1 MRIAFDAKR
10 AFENPT
16 GLGHGCRTLITELAQ
31 EFPQHEYYLMA
42 PKKTSLFKTS
52 QWPFVHPVFPSGIA
66 GLFGSLWRSNWV
78 KNDLK
83 KLNID
88 LYHGWSHEIPVGI
101 QNTGIKTAV
110 TIHDLIFERYPT
122 HYKAPDVAIYRKK
135 FKYSCTHA
143 DKIIAV
149 SEQTKRDLIDLYKV
163 PEEKIVVWY
172 QSCDP
177 IYEQKVSEAEM
188 KRIKQKYKL
197 PDQFFLSVGSI
208 IERKNLLTTCKAF
221 NLLKDKMDVPL
232 YIIGKGGAYEAKV
245 RSYIQQNGLQDR
257 VHFFEDEEE
266 IKNDTDYKSS
276 KDFPAIY
283 QQALGTLYPS
293 IFEGFGIP
301 VVEALW
307 SGSPVI
313 TSNTSCLPET
323 GGDAAI
329 LVNPMSEQEI
339 ADALYKIATDATL
352 RQGMIEK
359 GYQHAQLF
367 QSNRVARH
375 MMQIYESVV

>member
-1 MRIAFDAKR
+1 MRIALDAKR

-16 GLGHGCRTLITELAQ
+16 GLGHGCRTLVRELVQ

-42 PKKTSLFKTS
+42 PKKTNLFDS
-52 QWPFVHPVFPSGIA
+52 SRWQHVHPVFPTGIA
-66 GLFGSLWRSNWV
+66 SIFSSLWRSNWV
-78 KNDLK
+78 KKDLK
-83 KLNID
+83 QLNID
-88 LYHGWSHEIPVGI
+88 LYHGWSHEIPVGL
-101 QNTGIKTAV
+101 QNTGIKSVV
-110 TIHDLIFERYPT
+110 TIHDLIFERYPS

-135 FKYSCTHA
+135 FKYSCAHA

-149 SEQTKRDLIDLYKV
+149 SEQTKRDLIDIYKV
-163 PEEKIVVWY
+163 PAEKIVVWY

-177 IYEQKVSEAEM
+177 IYEQKVSNAEL
-188 KRIKQKYKL
+188 KRIKQKYNL

-221 NLLKDKMDVPL
+221 KLLKGKMNIPL
-232 YIIGKGGAYEAKV
+232 YVIGKGGAYEAKV
-245 RSYIQQNGLQDR
+245 RAYIQQNGLQDTVR
-257 VHFFEDEEE
+257 FFEDDEN
-266 IKNDTDYKSS
+266 IKNDPDYKSS
-276 KDFPAIY
+276 ADFPAIY
-283 QQALGTLYPS
+283 QQSSGTLYPS

-329 LVNPMSEQEI
+329 LVNPISEQEI
-339 ADALYKIATDATL
+339 ADALYSIATNEQL
-352 RQGMIEK
+352 RKSMIEK
-359 GYQHAQLF
+359 GYKHAQLF
-367 QSNRVARH
+367 KGSLVAKN
-375 MMQIYESVV
+375 MMDIYTQVV